1 VSKFDLRR
9 IWPAGTVI
17 LAIVLLA
24 FVPVAPVRIIA
35 RYILVAYVP
44 GLAIWKRIRPSS
56 TSVVDVV
63 LYPSLLS
70 LLPFA
75 WGSFIAVALRFDL
88 VTAGWA
94 AIAFFVAFGLWPA
107 AAGVIREE
115 KGDRIII
122 VLSLFL
128 VVLLLGIPFAVNSF
142 QAVAWDAPLHASIV
156 SRILGGVIP
165 PDSPWMA
172 GQPVNYYWL
181 YHFYAALL
189 VRLTGLSTFQVF
201 AILNLHAFVLLAL
214 AGYRVASRLTAN
226 VFGRISAAW
235 ILLFGLNAFGWIIF
249 LSYGSQNPD
258 KWYSLVSSFAMVRG
272 YTVSLGSLIRE
283 FLDGF
288 PFPLSFAFD
297 VAWLD
302 LILAR
307 IQGERRWAFG
317 GGFIILA
324 TALHI
329 HPLSAVFLLGASLAA
344 VLVLA
349 SLDRNSPVIKRRSL
363 ITDMGWIS
371 FAAVAVTA
379 PYAWNI
385 LHAKTRIP
393 LSLQLNFEFLA
404 SQGWSILAAVG
415 LIGVLAAP
423 VIWAAVRDKEP
434 PVLFLLFFAGATTV
448 AALITHVSLEAE
460 YKVIYLLAF
469 GLAPLVA
476 ASWNFWRAN
485 LVRRI
490 IFCLGLGICVPTDA
504 IQSYCFTTQP
514 PHEAR
519 DPARSRLLFWIRE
532 QTPVDAIL
540 VEYPWWQEYQTTD
553 ATFLYLDRYFFDIG
567 VYSNRR
573 QLIGY
578 KGMLEQ
584 WGYRDIDLREAL
596 DLKLTVGARLDLS
609 DESYLSSLGAPI
621 IVVTTPSRVGD
632 GGFDSA
638 GYVPI
643 YEDGDLRAY
652 RVVLPGR

>member
-1 VSKFDLRR
+1 MATAAL
-9 IWPAGTVI
+9 
-17 LAIVLLA
+17 VLLILA
-24 FVPVAPVRIIA
+24 FVPLEPVRIIA
-35 RYILVAYVP
+35 RYVLVAYLP
-44 GLAIWKRIRPSS
+44 GLAIWKRVRTESAS
-56 TSVVDVV
+56 LVDIV

-70 LLPFA
+70 MLPFA
-75 WGSFIAVALRFDL
+75 WVSFVAAALGSGLVA
-88 VTAGWA
+88 AGWI
-94 AIAFFVAFGLWPA
+94 AIAFFVGGWLWPA
-107 AAGVIREE
+107 RGGDIREQ
-115 KGDRIII
+115 KGDRIAIG
-122 VLSLFL
+122 LSLIL
-128 VVLLLGIPFAVNSF
+128 TALLLAIPFAVNSF
-142 QAVAWDAPLHASIV
+142 QAVAWDALLHASIV
-156 SRILGGVIP
+156 SRILSGVIP

-181 YHFYAALL
+181 YHFYVALL
-189 VRLTGLSTFQVF
+189 QRLTGLSTFQVF
-201 AILNLHAFVLLAL
+201 AMLNLHALVLLAL

-235 ILLFGLNAFGWIIF
+235 LLIFGLNAFGWIIF

-302 LILAR
+302 VILAR
-307 IQGERRWAFG
+307 IQGERRFAIG

-329 HPLSAVFLLGASLAA
+329 HPLSAVFLLGASLVAVV
-344 VLVLA
+344 VLV
-349 SLDRNSPVIKRRSL
+349 SVDRNSLVANHRHL
-363 ITDMGWIS
+363 LTDIGWTS
-371 FAAVAVTA
+371 FAAVAVTL

-385 LHAKTRIP
+385 MHAKTGIP
-393 LSLQLNFEFLA
+393 LSVQLNSDFLA

-415 LIGVLAAP
+415 LIGVLVAP
-423 VIWAAVRDKEP
+423 AVWLVIRQKEP
-434 PVLFLLFFAGATTV
+434 ATLFLLFFAGATTV
-448 AALITHVSLEAE
+448 IALVIHVSLEAE

-476 ASWNFWRAN
+476 VSWNFWKRSTLTRLA
-485 LVRRI
+485 
-490 IFCLGLGICVPTDA
+490 FCLGLAVCVPTNA
-504 IQSYCFTTQP
+504 IQSYCFITQP
-514 PHEAR
+514 PREAR
-519 DPARSRLLFWIRE
+519 DPARSRLLSWIRE

-540 VEYPWWQEYQTTD
+540 VEYPWWVEYQNSD

-567 VYSNRR
+567 VYGNRR

-584 WGYRDIDLREAL
+584 WGYRDIDLREKL
-596 DLKLTVGARLDLS
+596 SLKLMAGVHLDSS
-609 DESYLSSLGAPI
+609 DVAYLSSLRAPI
-621 IVVTTPSRVGD
+621 IVVTNLSQVGEQ
-632 GGFDSA
+632 GFDRA
-638 GYVPI
+638 GYTPI

-652 RVVLPGR
+652 RVVLAKP